1 MKPIVSPYNSPA
13 PYQPPSI
20 DSKLMG
26 LSGGVGSPTPSPLSQ
41 LTFATST
48 HSSSLVSFP
57 PDVPVPTP
65 PPASQ
70 SGAASHGNFKASN
83 PNIAMLVGAVSGAS
97 LPAGAVATSVEGGA
111 TSAAYR
117 PVQGATGIGGSMTV
131 TSTASNIPKGAH
143 DAAVSALDAA
153 ARIAASKYPLC
164 CQVW

>member
-1 MKPIVSPYNSPA
+1 
-13 PYQPPSI
+13 
-20 DSKLMG
+20 
-26 LSGGVGSPTPSPLSQ
+26 
-41 LTFATST
+41 
-48 HSSSLVSFP
+48 
-57 PDVPVPTP
+57 
-65 PPASQ
+65 
-70 SGAASHGNFKASN
+70 
-83 PNIAMLVGAVSGAS
+83 MLVGAVSGAS

-117 PVQGATGIGGSMTV
+117 PVQGTTGIGGSM